1 MSVSAAIWKP
11 VATKLI
17 DEMVA
22 KHVKIDEYHLFS
34 YVDQITDILAT
45 DQPNQLRNGFLKIDF
60 IAFASYL

>member
-1 MSVSAAIWKP
+1 MSKSAVIWKP

-34 YVDQITDILAT
+34 YVDKISDILTT
-45 DQPNQLRNGFLKIDF
+45 DQPNQLRNG
-60 IAFASYL
+60 YY

>member
-1 MSVSAAIWKP
+1 MSGSAVNWKP

-45 DQPNQLRNGFLKIDF
+45 DQPNQLRNGFLSVNFTAIV
-60 IAFASYL
+60 SYQ